1 MGSGNGFESG
11 VGKNLRNFIYEIKK
25 FYCRIIEYMICYLH
39 GSNRVLQ
46 GVDLPIHRMG
56 GGADEI

>member
-1 MGSGNGFESG
+1 MYDMLF
-11 VGKNLRNFIYEIKK
+11 
-25 FYCRIIEYMICYLH
+25 H